1 MSVMFELPPVSIVQI
16 TDLHIKQPGALTYG
30 KVDTADFLRRAVV
43 SLNAIVPRP
52 DAVVITGDL
61 VDQGQEVQYQHLH
74 NILADLQ
81 IPYYLLV
88 GNHDARQ
95 ALRKVYPES
104 TYLHEGPK
112 GDDGECYI
120 QYGVDIGPVRF
131 LALDSLVVG
140 KAGGALC
147 ASRLQWL
154 EKALSD
160 AKDRPVVIGLHH
172 PPFATG
178 IGHMD
183 GSVLDDDATAGL
195 AAIVSRYPN
204 VERVIAGHIHREI
217 HARFAGTMASTAGST
232 AHQVCL
238 DLRPDAPDDFTM
250 EPPSFVIHRWTAATG
265 LVSHLGYI
273 GNYAGPFPFRDG
285 GGALLD

>member
-1 MSVMFELPPVSIVQI
+1 MSEMFDMRPVSIVQI

-30 KVDTADFLRRAVV
+30 KVDTAAFLRRAVI

-61 VDQGQEVQYQHLH
+61 VDQGQERQYQYLKS
-74 NILADLQ
+74 ILADLH

-88 GNHDARQ
+88 GNHDARE
-95 ALRKVYPES
+95 ALRHVFAES
-104 TYLHEGPK
+104 AYLREGPQSA
-112 GDDGECYI
+112 DGECFV
-120 QYGVDIGPVRF
+120 QYGVDIGPLRF

-140 KAGGALC
+140 KPGGTLC
-147 ASRLQWL
+147 AARLQWL
-154 EKALSD
+154 ATALSD
-160 AKDRPVVIGLHH
+160 THDRPVVIGLHH
-172 PPFATG
+172 PPFASG

-183 GSVLDDDATAGL
+183 GTVLDENATAGL

-217 HARFAGTMASTAGST
+217 HTRFAGTIASTAGST

-238 DLRPDAPDDFTM
+238 DLRPDAPDNFTM
-250 EPPSFVIHRWTAATG
+250 EPPSFVIHRWTPTNG
-265 LVSHLGYI
+265 LISHLGYI
-273 GNYAGPFPFRDG
+273 GDYAGPFPFRDG
-285 GGALLD
+285 GGVLLD

>member
-1 MSVMFELPPVSIVQI
+1 MFDTPPVSIVQI

-61 VDQGQEVQYQHLH
+61 VDQGQEVQYRHLQ
-74 NILADLQ
+74 NMLADLQ

-88 GNHDARQ
+88 GNHDARN
-95 ALRKVYPES
+95 ALRDVYRDS
-104 TYLHEGPK
+104 GYLREGPQD
-112 GDDGECYI
+112 GDGECFI
-120 QYGVDIGPVRF
+120 QYGVDIGPLRF
-131 LALDSLVVG
+131 LALDSLSVG
-140 KAGGALC
+140 KAGGTLC
-147 ASRLQWL
+147 AARLQWL
-154 EKALSD
+154 EEALFE
-160 AKDRPVVIGLHH
+160 ARDRPVVIGLHH

-183 GSVLDDDATAGL
+183 GSVLDDLATASL
-195 AAIVSRYPN
+195 AAIVSRYSN

-217 HARFAGTMASTAGST
+217 HTRFAGTIASTAGST

-238 DLRPDAPDDFTM
+238 DLRPGAPDDFIM
-250 EPPSFVIHRWTAATG
+250 EPPSFVIHRWTTATG

-273 GNYAGPFPFRDG
+273 GDYAGPFPFRDG
-285 GGALLD
+285 GGVLLD

>member
-1 MSVMFELPPVSIVQI
+1 MFDTPPVSIVQI
-16 TDLHIKQPGALTYG
+16 TDPHIKQPGALTYG

-43 SLNAIVPRP
+43 SLNAIFPRP

-61 VDQGQEVQYQHLH
+61 VDQGQEVQYRHLQS
-74 NILADLQ
+74 ILADLL

-88 GNHDARQ
+88 GNHDARE
-95 ALRKVYPES
+95 ALRLVYPES
-104 TYLHEGPK
+104 AYLREGPEV
-112 GDDGECYI
+112 DDGERFV
-120 QYGVDIGPVRF
+120 QYGVDIGPLRF
-131 LALDSLVVG
+131 LALDSLSEG
-140 KAGGALC
+140 KAGGTLC

-154 EKALSD
+154 EKELSD
-160 AKDRPVVIGLHH
+160 ATHRPVVIGLHH

-183 GSVLDDDATAGL
+183 GSVLDNDATARL
-195 AAIVSRYPN
+195 AGIVLRYPN

-217 HARFAGTMASTAGST
+217 HTRFAGTIASTAGST

-273 GNYAGPFPFRDG
+273 GDYPGPFPFRDG
-285 GGALLD
+285 GGVLLD